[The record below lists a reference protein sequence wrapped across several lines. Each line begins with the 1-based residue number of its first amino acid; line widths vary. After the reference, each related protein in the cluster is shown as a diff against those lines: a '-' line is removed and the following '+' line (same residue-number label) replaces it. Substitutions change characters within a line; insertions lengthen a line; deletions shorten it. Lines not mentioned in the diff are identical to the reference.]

1 MKMVLATARRS
12 GALLAAGRR
21 TALLAN
27 VSSRTSNAVAVLP
40 RQFSSMPPNPPTV
53 KSRERSEFKEAKL
66 PVDNIEFKETG
77 ILTTIDRL
85 SNIMFMAEI
94 FRALWLSAE
103 VCFDRARIDVFFR
116 PIPGS
121 TQNVCVSCRVVM
133 QALTFDSQRPWHLVH
148 LIPNTRRPRV
158 GLV

>member
-1 MKMVLATARRS
+1 MPPLQTVLCITKYEVFSVRTYCVRMVLSTARR
-12 GALLAAGRR
+12 GGYLLAASRR

-27 VSSRTSNAVAVLP
+27 AASRTSNAVSVLP
-40 RQFSSMPPNPPTV
+40 RQFSSMPPNPPSPS
-53 KSRERSEFKEAKL
+53 SRERSEFKEAKL

-103 VCFDRARIDVFFR
+103 VCCDRESRVFF
-116 PIPGS
+116 
-121 TQNVCVSCRVVM
+121 CRTLWM
-133 QALTFDSQRPWHLVH
+133 L
-148 LIPNTRRPRV
+148 
-158 GLV
+158 